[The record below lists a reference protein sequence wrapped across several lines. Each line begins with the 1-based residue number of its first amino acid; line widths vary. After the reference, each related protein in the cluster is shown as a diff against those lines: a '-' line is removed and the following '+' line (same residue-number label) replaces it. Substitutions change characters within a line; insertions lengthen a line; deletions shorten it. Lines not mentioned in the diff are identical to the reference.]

1 MLKNA
6 VLLSY
11 PSCAFHTANQR
22 SSHPVLASPV
32 STCSDAPKSC
42 NISERLKPAN
52 KLEWLGI

>member
-11 PSCAFHTANQR
+11 PSCAFHTTNQR
-22 SSHPVLASPV
+22 SSHPVLVSPV
-32 STCSDAPKSC
+32 LACSDAPKSC
-42 NISERLKPAN
+42 NVAERLKPAN